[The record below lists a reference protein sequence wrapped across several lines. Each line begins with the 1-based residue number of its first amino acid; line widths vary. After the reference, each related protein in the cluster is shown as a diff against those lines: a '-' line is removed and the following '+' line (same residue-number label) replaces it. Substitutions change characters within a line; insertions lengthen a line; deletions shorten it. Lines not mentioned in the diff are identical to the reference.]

1 MENKNITEENIDLL
15 SQLESLIDNSKK
27 ENIDENEAIVVE
39 PLSVELLEE
48 ENLEASILAN
58 QDFSQEADNIQAAIT
73 EKKE

>member
-58 QDFSQEADNIQAAIT
+58 QGFSKEADNTQAAIT

>member
-15 SQLESLIDNSKK
+15 SQLENLIDSTKE
-27 ENIDENEAIVVE
+27 ENIAENEAMVVE

-58 QDFSQEADNIQAAIT
+58 QDFSQETDNSQAVIT